1 MSRVH
6 YNFSTIDDGNIAFHV
21 TDNKDWVI
29 ENRKNVCKKYGY
41 NFSRLKYMDQI
52 HSNIIKI
59 VQNDIHTYSQCDGL
73 ITNLPHTPLMVMVA
87 DCIPLLFFEPKKQ
100 VIGVAHAG
108 RNGTYKNIAGNMVD
122 MMIKHYQ
129 IDPKKLQIVLGPSIE
144 QCCYEVSDELALIA
158 KKSFG
163 DDVVKNRNIGLMPE
177 EGYRR

>member
-1 MSRVH
+1 
-6 YNFSTIDDGNIAFHV
+6 
-21 TDNKDWVI
+21 
-29 ENRKNVCKKYGY
+29 
-41 NFSRLKYMDQI
+41 MDQI

-163 DDVVKNRNIGLMPE
+163 DDVVKNRNIDLQRINILQLIDKNVKKE
-177 EGYRR
+177 NITYVNKCTKCNSNKYFSYRNDKECGRFCGIIEIKLK